1 MFEAQIQAGAKL
13 LEEKVGPDWF
23 KKIDL
28 QRLEMFNCYNC
39 VLGQIF
45 GEYWDGLTELE
56 DVEEGVYVSAVSSI
70 DFARAC
76 GFSTMERDGLCF
88 DQLTQEWMDFIS
100 LLVHGEKSIDA

>member
-28 QRLEMFNCYNC
+28 QRLDMFDCFHC

-45 GEYWDGLTELE
+45 GDYFDGLKIL
-56 DVEEGVYVSAVSSI
+56 EGVKYDFETSLNLPINSGFTCRYVGNDS
-70 DFARAC
+70 
-76 GFSTMERDGLCF
+76 FSL
-88 DQLTQEWMDFIS
+88 LTQEWMAYIG
-100 LLVHGEKSIDA
+100 LLVHRSGNFDF